1 MTPSFLKTPRRNCL
15 LFFVLAAVLLLG
27 VVLYV
32 VNNRSWIYEN
42 TIVALRLPDADDPV
56 IKGILA
62 DIVPIEG
69 GTFVMG
75 ATLEDN
81 PYIDEMPPHEVHVG
95 SFSLGRHEVTQAEWV
110 ALMGDNP
117 SIEKG
122 DDLPVSCVS
131 WEECNLFISRLNR
144 VTGRKFRFPTEQE
157 WEYAARKGMDDMAR
171 QEQADSLEWTM
182 EVSGGKPHP
191 VGKLSPN
198 AMGLCDMGGNVSEWC
213 DTTKLAYSDTLFHVY
228 VNRKAVR
235 GGNYSSDPW
244 HARATYRMNEDKSI
258 HSPLVGLRLAE

>member
-1 MTPSFLKTPRRNCL
+1 MTPSSLKAPRRNRFFL
-15 LFFVLAAVLLLG
+15 FVLAAVLLFIG
-27 VVLYV
+27 GLYV
-32 VNNRSWIYEN
+32 IKNRSWIYGLTNVEQ
-42 TIVALRLPDADDPV
+42 RLPDADDPV
-56 IKGILA
+56 IKGLLA
-62 DIVPIEG
+62 DMVPIEG

-75 ATLEDN
+75 ATLEDS
-81 PYIDEMPPHEVHVG
+81 PYIDELPPHEVHIG
-95 SFSLGRHEVTQAEWV
+95 SFSLGRHEVTQAEWEV
-110 ALMGDNP
+110 LMGANP

-131 WEECNLFISRLNR
+131 WEECKRFINRLNR

-157 WEYAARKGMDDMAR
+157 WEYAAKKGMDGIPR
-171 QEQADSLEWTM
+171 QTADTLEWTM

-198 AMGLCDMGGNVSEWC
+198 AMGLSDMGGNVSEWC
-213 DTTKLAYSDTLFHVY
+213 DTTKLAYSDTLSHVY
-228 VNRKAVR
+228 VRRKVVR